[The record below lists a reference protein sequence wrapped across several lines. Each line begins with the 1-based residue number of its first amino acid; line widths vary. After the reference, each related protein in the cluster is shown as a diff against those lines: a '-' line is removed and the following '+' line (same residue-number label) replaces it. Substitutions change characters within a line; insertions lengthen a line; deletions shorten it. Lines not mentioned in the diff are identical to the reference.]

1 MSLDSSRQAPLV
13 EIDAGFQ
20 SQKLKPVKWFA
31 AVGVICLLVQ
41 VYPYSRWI
49 VSGPRP
55 TEAGPDPIPGWM
67 TLMANVMQGVGILLM
82 IATCFFLVWR
92 PWRRDGRMS
101 LYGLAF
107 FAVLTA
113 FWLDTAANYFNHVYT
128 VNPALVNFGSWNNFM
143 PFWGSPNAEHIA
155 ESFVLFIPMYGFGIV
170 LPAVG
175 LCALMRYIRGRRPG
189 IGNLRLVG
197 AIFAIAFGAMF
208 ILDGIIYVRTGMY
221 AMVGTIPS
229 LTLFQGEY
237 YQYPVYH
244 AIICAALYWV
254 VPASIY
260 FFRNDRGET
269 LIERGLTSMRVSP
282 RQSQWLRFLAL
293 AGMFNLV
300 QGVYMLTMVII
311 SVMPTFAWA
320 DDIVDNR
327 SYLRNELCGDGT
339 SYACPSA
346 DIPIPRIGGAHVN
359 PDGQLVTPGG
369 AQVP

>member
-1 MSLDSSRQAPLV
+1 MSTDASRQAPLV
-13 EIDAGFQ
+13 EVDIGFQ

-49 VSGPRP
+49 LSGPRP
-55 TEAGPDPIPGWM
+55 TEAGPDHIPGWM
-67 TLMANVMQGVGILLM
+67 TLTANLMQGIGPFLM
-82 IATCFFLVWR
+82 IATGYFLVWR

-101 LYGLAF
+101 LYGMAF
-107 FAVLTA
+107 FAVLTSY
-113 FWLDTAANYFNHVYT
+113 WVDTAANYFNHVYT
-128 VNPALVNFGSWNNFM
+128 INPVLVNFGSWNNYL
-143 PFWGSPNAEHIA
+143 PFWGSPNAEHLA
-155 ESFVLFIPMYGFGIV
+155 EPFLLFIPIYCFGIV

-175 LCALMRYIRGRRPG
+175 FCALMRYIRGRRPG

-197 AIFAIAFGAMF
+197 VIYAIAVGAMF

-221 AMVGTIPS
+221 VFAGTLPS
-229 LTLFQGEY
+229 LTIFQGEF
-237 YQYPVYH
+237 YQYPLYQPF
-244 AIICAALYWV
+244 ICAFLYWV
-254 VPASIY
+254 APATIY

-269 LIERGLTSMRVSP
+269 LIERGLTSMRVSS
-282 RQSQWLRFLAL
+282 RQGQWLRFLAV
-293 AGMFNLV
+293 AGMFNLIQITYSV
-300 QGVYMLTMVII
+300 FMALV

-339 SYACPSA
+339 SYACPA
-346 DIPIPRIGGAHVN
+346 GDIPIPRIGGAHVN
-359 PDGQLVTPGG
+359 PDGKLVIPDG